1 MAYVDDWSMPTYD
14 IPDQSVKNVD
24 VTGGAGV
31 NYGQLAS
38 SALNLASGNWVGAA
52 ASGLSALGGF
62 SKASTA
68 KKEAKKAWLRSEQS
82 AGNQRNWA
90 QEQAAIARN
99 WEADQAQS
107 QMRFQEASTA
117 KQMAFQERMSSSAHQ
132 REVADLRAAG
142 LNPILSGT
150 GGMGSSSPV
159 GASSA
164 GAMGRASVPSGASG
178 HAQKAD
184 TVDAITP
191 ALATAAQF
199 MLAKATVDKT
209 EAEADEIRARTP
221 THEAHIRQVDAA
233 IDQLHADAEWK
244 RATAGK
250 APTEVRKME
259 QETSNLFAQLREID
273 ARIRALGSG
282 ASLHDV
288 QASLTGVAAR
298 TAHTLE
304 DVGLTAWIA
313 ANPLLRTASGVIGKV
328 ADKIFPNVVK
338 FFK

>member
-1 MAYVDDWSMPTYD
+1 MAYVDDWSMPTYE
-14 IPDQSVKNVD
+14 IPDQSVRNVD
-24 VTGGAGV
+24 GTGGDGF
-31 NYGQLAS
+31 NFGQLAS
-38 SALNLASGNWVGAA
+38 TAVNLASGNWMQAA
-52 ASGLSALGGF
+52 ATGLSALGGYQ
-62 SKASTA
+62 KASTA
-68 KKEAKKAWLRSEQS
+68 KKEAKKAWLRSEES

-90 QEQAAIARN
+90 QDQAAIARN

-164 GAMGRASVPSGASG
+164 GAMGRTSAPSGASG

-191 ALATAAQF
+191 AL
-199 MLAKATVDKT
+199 DKT

-221 THEAHIRQVDAA
+221 THEAHIRQANAA
-233 IDQLHADAEWK
+233 
-244 RATAGK
+244 ATAAQFMLAK
-250 APTEVRKME
+250 ATVVAELESRSDY
-259 QETSNLFAQLREID
+259 Q
-273 ARIRALGSG
+273 RALAGKTHDEREKIQQEVKNLVQQIGESQERIKNLGAQTRLYGEQAGVSAVDRRTMESLEKMDFTELIKGVPALSG
-282 ASLHDV
+282 L
-288 QASLTGVAAR
+288 
-298 TAHTLE
+298 
-304 DVGLTAWIA
+304 
-313 ANPLLRTASGVIGKV
+313 SGVIGPV
-328 ADKIFPNVVK
+328 LRSIFSK
-338 FFK
+338 R